1 MKNVT
6 ILAVIFA
13 VIGIIT
19 PAVPA
24 TEVVSLRLYGNVFPA
39 PATIPVTITVEP
51 AAKNRMLLVEAD
63 GDRYFR
69 SSAMTLDGADEKRL
83 HTMEFKSLPAG
94 NYVIRAQVRSATDVL
109 GTASEGLQV
118 IGEGGER

>member
-24 TEVVSLRLYGNVFPA
+24 SEVVSLRLYGNVFPA

-63 GDRYFR
+63 GDR
-69 SSAMTLDGADEKRL
+69 SDAGADVPGQRQDQGDE
-83 HTMEFKSLPAG
+83 HHDG
-94 NYVIRAQVRSATDVL
+94 
-109 GTASEGLQV
+109 
-118 IGEGGER
+118 